1 MSAQRLIAGCPFG
14 HRCHLHARGIS
25 CSKARSSPWL
35 RMFFVTCASAV
46 AAAAVLGL
54 NLFEGG
60 PVGDCGEGCSE
71 GFSVD
76 VPRVV
81 VAVAPQL
88 ELCTAKMSD
97 ITAHAPVVFDST
109 VALKAGFAGR
119 YVFIFI
125 SWERTRG
132 AYCL

>member
-1 MSAQRLIAGCPFG
+1 
-14 HRCHLHARGIS
+14 
-25 CSKARSSPWL
+25 
-35 RMFFVTCASAV
+35 MFFVTCASAV

-60 PVGDCGEGCSE
+60 PVRDCGEGCSE

-97 ITAHAPVVFDST
+97 KCAAFT
-109 VALKAGFAGR
+109 VAQSPRAGGWR
-119 YVFIFI
+119 QNVTKVCYVI
-125 SWERTRG
+125 
-132 AYCL
+132 L